1 MKKAAREGY
10 KMTELGEIPNEWT
23 IDFIKNITIEHK
35 QGYYSKSE
43 YDNCGTYLMRITDLR
58 NHKIDFSE
66 MPKIRVSKEVYQ
78 QYKLE
83 LGDFLFARSGTI
95 GRYGIY
101 NKEIYPKAIFASY
114 IIKFK
119 FNENLIN
126 NSYLGYFYE
135 SSYCT
140 NQLKAITQGSS
151 NININANNIKNLK
164 ICLPNLKE
172 QEKIAEILSTVDEQ
186 IDNTEKL
193 IQKNEDL
200 KKGLMQQLLTKGIG
214 HTEFKKTELGDI
226 PKEWEIKNLD
236 EISILIDGDRS
247 NKYPGEKDIVENGI
261 LFLSTQNIVNSKIN
275 YDNCK
280 FISQEKFN
288 ELSKGKLKKDDL
300 VITLRGSIGNVAK
313 FNGDVHNTGF
323 INAQIM
329 IIRSKNI
336 NSNYLSN
343 YLISDCSQKQII
355 KISSGSAQP
364 QLTKRELKKIKVII
378 PSEKEQK
385 KISVILSILDK
396 KLEEYKN
403 KKEKLELLKKGL
415 MQQLLNGN
423 LRVKYSY

>member
-1 MKKAAREGY
+1 MKKEAREGY

-151 NININANNIKNLK
+151 NININANNIKSLK

-186 IDNTEKL
+186 IENTEKL
-193 IQKNEDL
+193 IQKNQEL

-214 HTEFKKTELGDI
+214 HTEFKKTEVGEI
-226 PKEWEIKNLD
+226 PKEWEVKKLD
-236 EISILIDGDRS
+236 EIVEKERKITYGIVQPGEYTENGVHVIRAKDYSFGWVDNDEIFKTSDIIEKSYTRSRVKTGDLLLTIVGSVGNLAIVPLRLNEANITQQTARIAIDNNIYNS
-247 NKYPGEKDIVENGI
+247 KFYYYYLESEKAKKEINKYLKSGVQPSLNLSDVNKFKIVVPLLE
-261 LFLSTQNIVNSKIN
+261 
-275 YDNCK
+275 
-280 FISQEKFN
+280 
-288 ELSKGKLKKDDL
+288 
-300 VITLRGSIGNVAK
+300 
-313 FNGDVHNTGF
+313 
-323 INAQIM
+323 
-329 IIRSKNI
+329 
-336 NSNYLSN
+336 
-343 YLISDCSQKQII
+343 
-355 KISSGSAQP
+355 
-364 QLTKRELKKIKVII
+364 
-378 PSEKEQK
+378 EQK
-385 KISVILSILDK
+385 KISRILSGLDE

-403 KKEKLELLKKGL
+403 KKEKLKEVKIGL
-415 MQQLLNGN
+415 IQQLLVGRI
-423 LRVKYSY
+423 RVS